1 MCLIVLSVPYVL
13 LFLKK
18 KVFVYCWLCWVFVA
32 AGLLCSCGERG
43 LPSSCGAQ
51 VSRRGGLSLRAQ
63 ALRTRASAAAAPR
76 LGCSVACGIFPHQGL
91 NLCLLHWQADSL
103 PVSHQ
108 GNPHTFFILHGIQ
121 TSPIPVQAPGIG
133 TQCSFTNIS

>member
-1 MCLIVLSVPYVL
+1 MASLSVFDCPECSIRS
-13 LFLKK
+13 FFFFFF

-63 ALRTRASAAAAPR
+63 ALGHARFSSCGSPAR
-76 LGCSVACGIFPHQGL
+76 LLRGMWDLPTPGIE
-91 NLCLLHWQADSL
+91 
-103 PVSHQ
+103 PVSPALA
-108 GNPHTFFILHGIQ
+108 GGFF
-121 TSPIPVQAPGIG
+121 TSEPPGKPAYVLY
-133 TQCSFTNIS
+133 TTWNSNISHPRTGSRN